1 MPSIFLVVSV
11 SFSNGEERM
20 SVNKVILVGNVG
32 REVELRHTPAGVAVA
47 RFSVATNERWKDKN
61 GQRQEH
67 TEWHTVV
74 VWGRLAEFCQQYI
87 TKGRQV
93 YVEGSLRT
101 RTYDDERGNRRYFT
115 EIRAQAIQLLGRR
128 EEGAEAA
135 APEEEG
141 FSPEGEA
148 DIPF

>member
-1 MPSIFLVVSV
+1 
-11 SFSNGEERM
+11 M

-32 REVELRHTPAGVAVA
+32 REVELRHTPSGVAVA

-128 EEGAEAA
+128 EEAAEAA

>member
-1 MPSIFLVVSV
+1 
-11 SFSNGEERM
+11 M

-128 EEGAEAA
+128 EEASEAA

-141 FSPEGEA
+141 FPPESEV